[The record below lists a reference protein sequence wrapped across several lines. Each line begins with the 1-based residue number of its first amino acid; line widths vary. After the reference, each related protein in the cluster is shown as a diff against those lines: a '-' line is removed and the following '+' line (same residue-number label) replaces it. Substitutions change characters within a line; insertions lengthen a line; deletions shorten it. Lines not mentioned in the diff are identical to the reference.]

1 MNDETA
7 LRMREL
13 HEFRRTLNE
22 AVNQLD
28 ADLVH
33 VESELRDGLIN
44 LYGADLVLVAVYDL
58 FVDKCKALIDEPA

>member
-13 HEFRRTLNE
+13 HQFRRTLNE

-33 VESELRDGLIN
+33 VDSMDLSGT
-44 LYGADLVLVAVYDL
+44 GAQRMAVYDL
-58 FVDKCKALIDEPA
+58 FVDKCKALLDVPA